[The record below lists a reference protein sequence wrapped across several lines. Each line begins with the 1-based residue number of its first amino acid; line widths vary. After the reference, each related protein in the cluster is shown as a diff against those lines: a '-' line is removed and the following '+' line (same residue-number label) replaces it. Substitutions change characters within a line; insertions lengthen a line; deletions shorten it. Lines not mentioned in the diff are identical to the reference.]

1 MHDSM
6 SDMRF
11 WDCCVL
17 GEGEI
22 GAKMSQA
29 MISRPL
35 YIEEFFFSTFDS
47 KFDSHFGNNY
57 FLHLFLGILMSPIP
71 VAKPL
76 CIHYGETLHIKL

>member
-1 MHDSM
+1 MVSTAPPTSSSRYPRANYSQPYIIIFFILRHTEDMHDSM

-22 GAKMSQA
+22 GVKMSQA

-35 YIEEFFFSTFDS
+35 YIEE
-47 KFDSHFGNNY
+47 
-57 FLHLFLGILMSPIP
+57 LF
-71 VAKPL
+71 
-76 CIHYGETLHIKL
+76 